1 MAEKQHLY
9 RPVIEWTGNTGRGTA
24 DYRAYERDYVI
35 STPGKPDILGSSDP
49 AFRGD
54 KERWNPEDLFVA
66 SISACHKLW
75 YLHLCSVAGVIVL
88 DYRDEPVGT
97 MQETGSGTGRFTSVV
112 LHPVVRVSPQ
122 SDQDKAMSL
131 HHEAH
136 RMCFI
141 ANSVACPITS
151 QAKIVT

>member
-9 RPVIEWTGNTGRGTA
+9 RPIVEWTGNTGRGTA

-54 KERWNPEDLFVA
+54 KTRWNPEDLFVA

-88 DYRDEPVGT
+88 DYRDEPIGT
-97 MQETGSGTGRFTSVV
+97 MQETGGGSGRFTSVV
-112 LHPVVRVSPQ
+112 LHPVVRVSLE

-141 ANSVACPITS
+141 ASSVACPITT
-151 QAKIVT
+151 QATIIT